1 MYIMREEEV
10 SLTETPTRSPWEIG
24 FVLTIDRGRVSCLKF
39 LIHKQMANNVFPEII
54 RQDDRWFL
62 RVVYSTNEV
71 KEICL
76 PNNPTMNRI
85 WEASSKLLPVYDSD
99 CGGNIT
105 RCIEVLREVSKN
117 FAGIAHLLADQAN
130 DLEMDLLYAPD
141 PDENWYNK

>member
-1 MYIMREEEV
+1 MREEEV
-10 SLTETPTRSPWEIG
+10 YLTETPTHSSWEIG
-24 FVLTIDRGRVSCLKF
+24 LILIHDRGRVSCLKF
-39 LIHKQMANNVFPEII
+39 LIHKQVANNVFPEII
-54 RQDDRWFL
+54 CQDDRWFL

-76 PNNPTMNRI
+76 PNNPSMNRI
-85 WEASSKLLPVYDSD
+85 WAASSKLIPVYDSD

-117 FAGIAHLLADQAN
+117 FAGISKLLADQAN
-130 DLEMDLLYAPD
+130 DIEMDLLYAPD